1 MIKLQEC
8 SGIYKLSPAA
18 LEFYDTWIKDIDYIN
33 TTMKM
38 TRRVQNDCNL
48 LHLCYTDPDIL
59 DKMYD
64 GYCFDEKS
72 LPAEL
77 YKYSIYLPELR
88 ITSIVICGKLAP
100 YSKQQFKLF
109 VFNNEEKMKK
119 KIRLH
124 LV

>member
-1 MIKLQEC
+1 MIKFQEIIGLQ
-8 SGIYKLSPAA
+8 LSPLA
-18 LEFYDTWIKDIDYIN
+18 LEFYDTWSKDIDHIN

-48 LHLCYTDPDIL
+48 LSMCSNSPEIL

-64 GYCFDEKS
+64 GYCFDEKPS
-72 LPAEL
+72 INDL
-77 YKYSIYLPELR
+77 YKYSVYLPELR
-88 ITSIVICGKLAP
+88 ITSVVICSKLVN